1 MISVASCF
9 FCCCSFLCRPIWH
22 AGSWNTKPGRSEP
35 PWRSSWARVR
45 TWRNERRWAEM
56 LKQRLETGTS
66 KFRVWNH
73 DFSDEVFLICPQ
85 GRVARIQQI
94 EKDMLRIRTRLQA
107 QSADAEVLDYSAVYN
122 KVVFRG
128 RDWTLDSRL
137 EAISTKFY
145 KLKEYFTQ
153 KWKFAENVLT
163 LRQSKR

>member
-1 MISVASCF
+1 MTRRQ
-9 FCCCSFLCRPIWH
+9 L
-22 AGSWNTKPGRSEP
+22 EYE
-35 PWRSSWARVR
+35 ARQIR
-45 TWRNERRWAEM
+45 AAMEEQLGTCQDMEERAQVGWDAETE
-56 LKQRLETGTS
+56 RLETGTA

-107 QSADAEVLDYSAVYN
+107 QSADVEVLDYSAVYN
-122 KVVFRG
+122 KVVFRE

-153 KWKFAENVLT
+153 KWKFDENVLT